1 MSTDISEIVTELLCS
16 RLCHDLISP
25 IGAINNG
32 LEFLAEGDPK
42 TTADA
47 IGLVGASASQAAAR
61 LAFYRLAF
69 GHGGGQAHPI
79 PLLEARDT
87 ARNFLG
93 DGKVELDWPVPATG
107 SGDNLSRSFG
117 KLALHLFLLGLD
129 ALPRGGHV
137 MVTLP
142 APLSE
147 EWISVIVKGDRCE
160 LKDEFRDVLVSN
172 PPAEVMSARN
182 INGYLAA
189 RIAAELGLQIGV
201 SGEAGAEIEIAARR

>member
-1 MSTDISEIVTELLCS
+1 
-16 RLCHDLISP
+16 
-25 IGAINNG
+25 
-32 LEFLAEGDPK
+32 
-42 TTADA
+42 
-47 IGLVGASASQAAAR
+47 
-61 LAFYRLAF
+61 
-69 GHGGGQAHPI
+69 
-79 PLLEARDT
+79 
-87 ARNFLG
+87 
-93 DGKVELDWPVPATG
+93 
-107 SGDNLSRSFG
+107 
-117 KLALHLFLLGLD
+117 
-129 ALPRGGHV
+129 